1 MVRVFLDPEG
11 NRIELFVQ
19 TPWYMPP
26 VSVPLDF
33 ALSDD
38 EIYKLTEVMVQ
49 GTPGHMQRAEWR
61 AQLRR
66 RLIEEGTIEQHL
78 SPSEAKPSPSAEERD
93 V

>member
-1 MVRVFLDPEG
+1 MYFLDPEG

-19 TPWYMPP
+19 TPWYMSP

-38 EIYKLTEVMVQ
+38 EVYKLTELLVQ

-61 AQLRR
+61 AQLQR

-78 SPSEAKPSPSAEERD
+78 PQSEARPSTRAEGRD
-93 V
+93 A